1 MHHTKTW
8 TEFMSF
14 DSSGQPMW
22 IVETETLDLTP
33 FEAYFIE
40 YLADSLPGLDEDPST
55 RYRQFKEIYIQCRL
69 DAQHEYGND
78 AALSP

>member
-33 FEAYFIE
+33 FEAYFIG
-40 YLADSLPGLDEDPST
+40 YLADALAGPEEDPVAS
-55 RYRQFKEIYIQCRL
+55 YQQFKELYVQCRL
-69 DAQHEYGND
+69 NAQHEYDSN
-78 AALSP
+78 AVVLP